1 MLWCQCIIQL
11 IEYSDKYSKRSASLW
26 QYDRDQLVL
35 DNNGNIVN
43 FPGNSASFM
52 FKVKTTWKLPAAS
65 KRKDVKKAVPLKYL
79 NNF

>member
-1 MLWCQCIIQL
+1 MLWCQCIINL

-26 QYDRDQLVL
+26 QYYRDQLIL
-35 DNNGNIVN
+35 DNNDNIVN

-52 FKVKTTWKLPAAS
+52 FKIKITCKLPAAS
-65 KRKDVKKAVPLKYL
+65 KTKDVNIAVPLKYL

>member
-1 MLWCQCIIQL
+1 MPMYL

-43 FPGNSASFM
+43 FPGNSA
-52 FKVKTTWKLPAAS
+52 
-65 KRKDVKKAVPLKYL
+65 
-79 NNF
+79 